1 MPAKTRI
8 NLVSRL
14 ADIENNLAGATSER
28 LQIGGMIA
36 GFTDARA
43 ENLFN
48 IFTNF
53 NCAALR
59 EAWIKNPPNAFLPVP
74 EDNH

>member
-8 NLVSRL
+8 HLVSRL

-43 ENLFN
+43 E
-48 IFTNF
+48 IV
-53 NCAALR
+53 AA
-59 EAWIKNPPNAFLPVP
+59 AK
-74 EDNH
+74 